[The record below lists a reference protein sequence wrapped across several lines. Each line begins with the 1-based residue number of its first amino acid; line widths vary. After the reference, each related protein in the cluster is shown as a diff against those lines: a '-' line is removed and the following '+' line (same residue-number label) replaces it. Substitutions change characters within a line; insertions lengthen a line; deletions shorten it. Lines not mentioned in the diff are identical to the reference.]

1 MATKTIEQKVA
12 SSLRKSNYGSGR
24 IARSVLT
31 LTAASAPSQLGLY
44 QELAVARTALAD
56 TTKIYENMTAEVM
69 EAVENCKGGSKEDL
83 ETLRQAYSIL
93 SLIQPRLQS
102 GLDTVRSI
110 AKTAADI
117 EMSIA
122 IQPDMLAFLASSIE
136 RIIATNV
143 DDEDTRENLEHELL
157 TAFAETT
164 IRSHQATEA
173 ILSPHE
179 TVYQIDKSVPEVE
192 CNEEDYADRLK
203 KTQES
208 EEPMPDWETYNELEL
223 GQDDEQ

>member
-1 MATKTIEQKVA
+1 MATKTIEEKVA

-24 IARSVLT
+24 IAKSVLS
-31 LTAASAPSQLGLY
+31 LTAASAPAQLGLY
-44 QELAVARTALAD
+44 QELALAKTALSD
-56 TTKIYENMTAEVM
+56 TAKVYELMTSTVM
-69 EAVENCKGGSKEDL
+69 EAMEEGKPDL
-83 ETLRQAYSIL
+83 EMLRQAYSLL
-93 SLIQPRLQS
+93 SLVQPRLQS

-136 RIIATNV
+136 RIISTNV
-143 DDEDTRENLEHELL
+143 ADEETRENLEHELL

-179 TVYQIDKSVPEVE
+179 TVYKIDQSVPEVE
-192 CNEEDYADRLK
+192 CNDEDYADRLK
-203 KTQES
+203 KKQES
-208 EEPMPDWETYNELEL
+208 EEPMPDWESYNDLEL
-223 GQDDEQ
+223 GQDNGQ